1 MPETSTSNG
10 DGQKSS
16 PLVKTPYRVRDL
28 SSPIYTEIW
37 LVSSVI
43 TVLGVRLYLQL
54 TGYPQVGGG
63 TLHIAHM
70 LWGGLAMVIAF
81 GMLLIM
87 ASAVW
92 KPVAALIGGFG
103 FGMFIDELGKF
114 ITQEND
120 YFFQPTIALIYAIL
134 VILFIASRSIDRFDT
149 ITPSERILY
158 ATQCL
163 DQYVIGRL
171 DEAGRNAGL
180 EHLDKAGID
189 TPYTRSLRSTLEELD
204 VSHVKED
211 SRLFRWRDKA
221 MDRYW
226 KLTSGKWLL
235 GLVLAGF
242 AIQALSFVGTLI
254 LAAIDDEF
262 DLADGV
268 SLVEAGTLVS
278 GFVAGAMSVAGVIL
292 IIRRDRLTGYRVLAA
307 ATLVQIFFGQ
317 IFAFAANQFAALS
330 TLFIQLV
337 ILGVLRF
344 WMTSETISSPGDE
357 DLPAAEMQAIADTGG

>member
-1 MPETSTSNG
+1 MPSTSTPTDDASE
-10 DGQKSS
+10 SS
-16 PLVKTPYRVRDL
+16 RIVETPYRVRDL

-54 TGYPQVGGG
+54 TGYPQVGGS

-114 ITQEND
+114 ITQDND

-149 ITPSERILY
+149 ITPSERVLY

-163 DQYVIGRL
+163 DQYVIGHL

-180 EHLDKAGID
+180 NHLDQSGID
-189 TPYTRSLRSTLEELD
+189 TPYTRWLRATLEQLD

-211 SRLFRWRDKA
+211 SRLFRWRDRA
-221 MDRYW
+221 MDHYW
-226 KLTSGKWLL
+226 KLTSSKWLL
-235 GLVLAGF
+235 ILVLAGF
-242 AIQALSFVGTLI
+242 AIQAISFIGTLI

-262 DLADGV
+262 DVTDGV
-268 SLVEAGTLVS
+268 SFTEAGTLIS
-278 GFVAGAMSVAGVIL
+278 GVVAGAISVVGVVF
-292 IIRRDRLTGYRVLAA
+292 IIRRKRLTGYRVLAA
-307 ATLVQIFFGQ
+307 ATLVHLFFGQ
-317 IFAFAANQFAALS
+317 VFAFAANQFAALS
-330 TLFIQLV
+330 TLFLQLI

-344 WMTSETISSPGDE
+344 WMTSETISSPDGE
-357 DLPAAEMQAIADTGG
+357 DLPAAELQAKADSR